1 MMVTEGLV
9 EDLVETRARD
19 PQAIRRAALA
29 RRRRPLVGP
38 SGRLV
43 IVAAD
48 HPARGALAAGGDPVA
63 MADRVEL
70 LRRLLLALSRPGVDG
85 ILATADVVEDLLLLG
100 GLDDKVVIG
109 SMNRGGL
116 AGAAFEIDDRVT
128 GYQAAGIE
136 AGGLDGGKLLLRVDL
151 EDPATASTIETCGRA
166 VTDLAARGLMAMVEP
181 FVSRRVEGR
190 VVNDLS
196 PESMIKAIAV
206 ASGLGSTSAWTWLK
220 VPVVDDME
228 RVMRASTL
236 PALILGGD
244 VGADPADTFGAWEA
258 ALRMP
263 TVRGVVAGRS
273 LLFPPDGDVVA
284 AVDTA
289 VRLVAGAGS
298 IERHVVA
305 PSASAAAEARARARG
320 ALA

>member
-1 MMVTEGLV
+1 MIVADSLV
-9 EDLVETRARD
+9 EDLVDARARD

-29 RRRRPLVGP
+29 RRRRPLVGA

-48 HPARGALAAGGDPVA
+48 HPARGALGAGGDPLA

-70 LRRLLLALSRPGVDG
+70 LRRLMLALSRPGVDG

-100 GLDDKVVIG
+100 SLDGKVVVG

-116 AGAAFEIDDRVT
+116 AGSVFEMDDRVT
-128 GYQAAGIE
+128 GYQAGAIE
-136 AGGLDGGKLLLRVDL
+136 EAGLDGGKLLLRIDL
-151 EDPATASTIETCGRA
+151 QDGATASTIETCGRT
-166 VTDLAARGLMAMVEP
+166 VSELAGRGLMAMVEP
-181 FVSRRVEGR
+181 FVSCRLDGR

-196 PESMIKAIAV
+196 PDAMIRAISV
-206 ASGLGSTSAWTWLK
+206 ASGLGSTSARTWLK
-220 VPVVDDME
+220 VPVVDDMA

-236 PALILGGD
+236 PAVILGGD
-244 VGADPADTFGAWEA
+244 VGDDPGEAFAAWEA
-258 ALRMP
+258 ALRLP

-273 LLFPPDGDVVA
+273 LLFPAAGDVAA

-289 VRLVAGAGS
+289 VRLVS
-298 IERHVVA
+298 D
-305 PSASAAAEARARARG
+305 AAAVGRRGDGNGAR
-320 ALA
+320 